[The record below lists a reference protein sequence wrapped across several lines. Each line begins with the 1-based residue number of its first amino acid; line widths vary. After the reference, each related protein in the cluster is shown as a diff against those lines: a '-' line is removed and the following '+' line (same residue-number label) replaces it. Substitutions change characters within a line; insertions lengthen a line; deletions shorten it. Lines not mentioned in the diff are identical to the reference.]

1 MITFIYGIQALMK
14 ITLTFF
20 YMEKLLGVDRPK
32 TYLLF
37 VFLDGGATDADT
49 VSTFYTE
56 VIYTCTY
63 IVYV

>member
-1 MITFIYGIQALMK
+1 MK